1 MKKIVSVIIAIMA
14 LFAFTQLAA
23 ADNVQYIGGPYQ
35 YGSGG
40 EFTMTPTGTILPGL
54 VNSYASTTKGQVAGA
69 INFQT
74 FCLEYGEHISS
85 GGTYYAVLNNA
96 AVTGGTG
103 TLSGDKI
110 SIGTAFLYYQFAK
123 GILTGYDYTNPGRSN
138 TGGSSADLLQRAIWF
153 LEGESGGVDNAF
165 VDFARTQLSLNT
177 AGLEAANN
185 GAYGVGVLNLWSDAA
200 HVGNLAFANGEYT
213 YARQDVLI
221 LTPEPMTMLLFGL
234 GLIGLAGLRRK
245 NS

>member
-1 MKKIVSVIIAIMA
+1 MKKIVSILFTLAV
-14 LFAFTQLAA
+14 LFAFTQMAA
-23 ADNVQYIGGPYQ
+23 ADSVQYAGGPYQ

-40 EFTMTPTGTILPGL
+40 EFTMIPTGTTLPGL
-54 VNSYASTTKGQVAGA
+54 VNSYASTTRDQVAGS

-74 FCLEYGEHISS
+74 FCLEYGEHISRGS
-85 GGTYYAVLNNA
+85 TYYAVLNNA

-103 TLSGDKI
+103 TLAGDKI

-123 GILTGYDYTNPGRSN
+123 GTLAVYDYTNPGRSN
-138 TGGSSADLLQRAIWF
+138 AADSSADLLQRAIWF
-153 LEGESGGVDNAF
+153 LEGESGGVDNSF
-165 VDFARTQLSLNT
+165 VEYARNQLGLSN
-177 AGLEAANN
+177 AGLVADNN
-185 GAYGVGVLNLWSDAA
+185 GAYAVGVLNLWTDAA

-234 GLIGLAGLRRK
+234 GLVGLAGLRRK
-245 NS
+245 K

>member
-1 MKKIVSVIIAIMA
+1 MKKIVSILFALAA
-14 LFAFTQLAA
+14 LFAFTQMAA
-23 ADNVQYIGGPYQ
+23 ADSVQYVGGPYQ

-40 EFTMTPTGTILPGL
+40 EFTMIPTGTTLPGL
-54 VNSYASTTKGQVAGA
+54 VNSYAPTTRGQVAGS

-74 FCLEYGEHISS
+74 FCLEYAEHISG

-123 GILTGYDYTNPGRSN
+123 GTLTVYDYTNPGRS
-138 TGGSSADLLQRAIWF
+138 TGINPSADLLQRAIWF
-153 LEGESGGVDNAF
+153 LEGESGGADNSF
-165 VDFARTQLSLNT
+165 VEYARNQLHLDNT
-177 AGLEAANN
+177 GLEADNH
-185 GAYGVGVLNLWSDAA
+185 GTYTVGVLNLWSDAD
-200 HVGNLAFANGEYT
+200 HVGNLAKDGDNYL

-234 GLIGLAGLRRK
+234 GLAGLAGLRRK
-245 NS
+245 K